1 MSKSN
6 LSKKATRNT
15 SGVSVKKT
23 VTTRKAHTNKLID
36 VDNMITKMAQRGDLA
51 HAGKNAFKRSLK
63 KGLSVTVAE
72 DGAIYRVHPNG
83 TRTRIKEKR
92 VMYRDSKTG
101 RFYEK

>member
-6 LSKKATRNT
+6 LFKKATRST
-15 SGVSVKKT
+15 SGVPVKKT
-23 VTTRKAHTNKLID
+23 AVTRKAQTNKLID
-36 VDNMITKMAQRGDLA
+36 VDHMIAKMAKRGDLA
-51 HAGKNAFKRSLK
+51 QAGKNAFKRSLK

-72 DGAIYRVHPNG
+72 DGAIYRIHPNG

-101 RFYEK
+101 RFYQK

>member
-6 LSKKATRNT
+6 LSKKAVGNKNVGST
-15 SGVSVKKT
+15 KK
-23 VTTRKAHTNKLID
+23 VALILKAKAGKFID
-36 VDNMITKMAQRGDLA
+36 VDERIPAMAKRGELVS
-51 HAGKNAFKRSLK
+51 AGKNAFKRSLK